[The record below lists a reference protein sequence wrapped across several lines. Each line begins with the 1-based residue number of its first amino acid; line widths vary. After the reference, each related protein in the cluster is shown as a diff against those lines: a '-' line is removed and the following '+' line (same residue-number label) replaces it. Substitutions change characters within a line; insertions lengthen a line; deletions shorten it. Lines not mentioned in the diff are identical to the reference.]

1 MSTLNVISKPKNNHH
16 HKNIVTS
23 NQMITQIEFIR
34 YENIKT
40 KLNRLFENT
49 FYQTNIWNIDC
60 CANNKKS
67 LWKKTIS
74 NYLKSSSR
82 KNNHLH
88 CINPIKHHEAVS

>member
-40 KLNRLFENT
+40 KLNRLFET
-49 FYQTNIWNIDC
+49 LFIKQTSEI
-60 CANNKKS
+60 
-67 LWKKTIS
+67 
-74 NYLKSSSR
+74 
-82 KNNHLH
+82 
-88 CINPIKHHEAVS
+88 

>member
-49 FYQTNIWNIDC
+49 FYQTNIWHIGC
-60 CANNKKS
+60 CANNKKKFV
-67 LWKKTIS
+67 KKD
-74 NYLKSSSR
+74 NL
-82 KNNHLH
+82 
-88 CINPIKHHEAVS
+88 

>member
-49 FYQTNIWNIDC
+49 FYQTNIWNIGC
-60 CANNKKS
+60 CANNKKVCEKRQS
-67 LWKKTIS
+67 LITL
-74 NYLKSSSR
+74 NL
-82 KNNHLH
+82 
-88 CINPIKHHEAVS
+88 HHEKIITFTVLTLLSITKR